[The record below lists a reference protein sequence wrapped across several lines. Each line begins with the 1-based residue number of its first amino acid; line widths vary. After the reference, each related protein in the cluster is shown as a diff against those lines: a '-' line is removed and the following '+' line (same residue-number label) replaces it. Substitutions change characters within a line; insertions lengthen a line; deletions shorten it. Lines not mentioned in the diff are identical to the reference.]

1 MRREA
6 TECDKIISDEDILQ
20 NYAVKEVAKITFT
33 PGICQDTNIKQCKI
47 DLTGEGGTFI
57 TYLPIE
63 RAYHAQKELRAFD
76 GMGKV
81 AEHKLFILNESYR
94 GKGIAS
100 TIAKNEEKVYLDNEF
115 NEVHI
120 DAAWDGVHVWRRL
133 GYNYTSDSDK
143 ALILAAWR
151 KYVISTFGKKEGID
165 AIKKYKRVEEIPL
178 KYLKPNAKESMGE
191 WLVKTRVLP
200 VVSMYKKVG

>member
-1 MRREA
+1 MQKELR
-6 TECDKIISDEDILQ
+6 ECDKIISDEDILR
-20 NYAVKEVAKITFT
+20 NYAVKEVTKITFA
-33 PGICQDTNIKQCKI
+33 PDLCKSASIKQCKI
-47 DLTGEGGTFI
+47 DLIGKNGVFV

-76 GMGKV
+76 GIGKV
-81 AEHKLFILNESYR
+81 AEHKLFILNETYR

-100 TIAKNEEKVYLDNEF
+100 TIAKNEEQVYLDNKF

-151 KYVISTFGKKEGID
+151 KYVISTFGKKEGLD

-178 KYLKPNAKESMGE
+178 KYLKPNTKESMGE

-200 VVSMYKKVG
+200 VVSMYKRVG